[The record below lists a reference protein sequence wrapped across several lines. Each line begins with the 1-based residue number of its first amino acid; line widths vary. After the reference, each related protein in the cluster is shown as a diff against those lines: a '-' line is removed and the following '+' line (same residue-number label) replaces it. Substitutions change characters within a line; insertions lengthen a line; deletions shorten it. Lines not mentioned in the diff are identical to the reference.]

1 MTTGQTTV
9 DKAKTTV
16 EILKL
21 KDQIRQ
27 DKREIRSATYKIGE
41 IYREL
46 HSEDYEEAYEDCFQK
61 IERLEQAID
70 WKEDALKRFRIIDE
84 TILYKGFLFM
94 KERLIFHVDVNS
106 AFLSWEAVYQLKN
119 GASTDIRTIPA
130 IIGGDTSLR
139 KGVVLAKSLP
149 AKHFGIHTGEPV
161 TDALTK
167 CPSLK
172 SFRPNFPLYREY
184 STAFITILKKYAP
197 VVEQVSIDEA
207 YLDMSGLHYFYS
219 TPLEAA
225 AKIQT
230 EIRDA
235 LGFTVNIGISSNKLL
250 AKMASDFEKPD
261 KIHTLFPQEIAEKM
275 WHLPV
280 RTLFFTGRA
289 AAQKLNQLGIYTIG
303 DLAGSDPNFLQAHL
317 NSQGI
322 TLWNYANGRDDSP
335 VKETPD
341 APKGY
346 GNSMTLSKD
355 LTSFSEARP
364 VLLELCETVTKRLRA
379 DHVYAQVIEIELKDK
394 NFRRKSHQTVL
405 DYSTNT
411 TDDFYQISIKLFQEL
426 WDGTPIRLL
435 GVRGGKLTTDKI
447 EQIQLFTETASR
459 QKSREKMAKLDAA
472 LDSIQKK
479 YGKDSVKR
487 GSRC

>member
-1 MTTGQTTV
+1 M
-9 DKAKTTV
+9 
-16 EILKL
+16 
-21 KDQIRQ
+21 
-27 DKREIRSATYKIGE
+27 
-41 IYREL
+41 
-46 HSEDYEEAYEDCFQK
+46 
-61 IERLEQAID
+61 
-70 WKEDALKRFRIIDE
+70 
-84 TILYKGFLFM
+84 
-94 KERLIFHVDVNS
+94 
-106 AFLSWEAVYQLKN
+106 
-119 GASTDIRTIPA
+119 
-130 IIGGDTSLR
+130 
-139 KGVVLAKSLP
+139 
-149 AKHFGIHTGEPV
+149 
-161 TDALTK
+161 
-167 CPSLK
+167 K

-230 EIRDA
+230 EIRDT

-303 DLAGSDPNFLQAHL
+303 DLAKSNPDFLKAHL

-379 DHVYAQVIEIELKDK
+379 DHVYAQVIEVELKDK